1 MKVTEKKYLNVHQTI
16 SPLTSST
23 NSTHS
28 SKSAAAAAVAAAN
41 NLANGLLVAAGDVG
55 DDYNANKANEKI
67 LQVYRNQ
74 VAVSSAQGVNPSV
87 AQGTINVSQASLLLQ
102 QQQHFLAQHHLA

>member
-28 SKSAAAAAVAAAN
+28 SKSAAAAAAVAAAN
-41 NLANGLLVAAGDVG
+41 NLANGLLVAAAGDVG

-67 LQVYRNQ
+67 L
-74 VAVSSAQGVNPSV
+74 VSPQCPDH
-87 AQGTINVSQASLLLQ
+87 IASIQCILQ
-102 QQQHFLAQHHLA
+102 KEKKKYTSLNKRDIMSR